1 MTMLRD
7 LALKWRERES
17 ALGYKGKKAETAV
30 VEYFIGATVALQ
42 LAGHP
47 DADHVG
53 TCTALILCTAP
64 FPLGTVD
71 QWAKADLPEAQ
82 PPTEAAAAETRE
94 ASHA

>member
-1 MTMLRD
+1 MTMLRQ

-17 ALGYKGKKAETAV
+17 TLRYKRTKAETAV
-30 VEYFIGATVALQ
+30 VEFFMGATVALQ

-71 QWAKADLPEAQ
+71 QWAKADLPK
-82 PPTEAAAAETRE
+82 AAP
-94 ASHA
+94 